1 MAKVL
6 SGDGGASAGYLQAPL
21 WLGLGLAAT
30 GVIVILGCGS
40 CADIVDDE
48 TIRWVLGDHRG
59 QWERG
64 AMSRKDFWSSSRK

>member
-21 WLGLGLAAT
+21 WLGLSLAAT

-40 CADIVDDE
+40 CSDIVDDE
-48 TIRWVLGDHRG
+48 TIRWVLGDHR
-59 QWERG
+59 RTMG
-64 AMSRKDFWSSSRK
+64 ARCYE